1 MKKKIVQLLCNI
13 NPAGHIKQR
22 VFVMKRGLEAS
33 ISQKFKVWH
42 MPKPVEEAIFGDKRK
57 RKDCSW
63 ICTIKLC
70 INLTD
75 T

>member
-42 MPKPVEEAIFGDKRK
+42 MPKPVEETIFGDKRK
-57 RKDCSW
+57 RKD
-63 ICTIKLC
+63 
-70 INLTD
+70 
-75 T
+75 